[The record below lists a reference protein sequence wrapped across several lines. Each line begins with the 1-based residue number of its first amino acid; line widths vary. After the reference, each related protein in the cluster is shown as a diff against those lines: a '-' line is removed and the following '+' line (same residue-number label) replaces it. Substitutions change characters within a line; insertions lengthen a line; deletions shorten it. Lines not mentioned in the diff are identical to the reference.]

1 MFDIFYALNIFK
13 AMGGVYIPIIENS
26 EFIMIMNINADEV
39 YILKLSDDLGQ
50 HSLITSIFP
59 AVLFFVPN

>member
-1 MFDIFYALNIFK
+1 M
-13 AMGGVYIPIIENS
+13 S

-50 HSLITSIFP
+50 YSLITSIFP
-59 AVLFFVPN
+59 AVLFFVAN